1 MHIILLIIIVIVFIV
16 SIFISVNSMNKSN
29 KSNKSNKFSLST
41 SIYSDKF
48 KSIVPKILNN
58 CDFIGPEYQDRI
70 IIIKDQDKYIGVGFI
85 KKDSKRYIQSLP
97 IDYEILPDKNYWF
110 FHTLCILDKYRGKK
124 ICSNLIIP
132 YLIKLAKKY
141 AIDFIILDVDQDNIK
156 AQKCYTN
163 NHFKIIAEYLFN
175 NTIPRYV
182 MSYNLLFSR

>member
-16 SIFISVNSMNKSN
+16 SIFISVNSMNKSG
-29 KSNKSNKFSLST
+29 KFSLST
-41 SIYSDKF
+41 SIYLNKLKD
-48 KSIVPKILNN
+48 IVLKILNN
-58 CDFIGPEYQDRI
+58 CNFSEPQYQDRI
-70 IIIKDQDKYIGVGFI
+70 IMIKDQDKYIGVGFI

-97 IDYEILPDKNYWF
+97 IDYEIIPNKKYWF
-110 FHTLCILDKYRGKK
+110 IHTLCILDKYRGKK

-132 YLIKLAKKY
+132 YIIKLAKKY
-141 AIDFIILDVDQDNIK
+141 DIDYILLDVDQDNIK

-182 MSYNLLFSR
+182 MSYNLLFSG

>member
-29 KSNKSNKFSLST
+29 KSGKFSLST

-58 CDFIGPEYQDRI
+58 CNFSKPQYQDRI
-70 IIIKDQDKYIGVGFI
+70 IMIKDQDKYIGVGFI

-97 IDYEILPDKNYWF
+97 IDYEILPNKKYWF

-141 AIDFIILDVDQDNIK
+141 TIDYIILDVDRVNIK

-163 NHFKIIAEYLFN
+163 NQFKIIGEYLF

-182 MSYNLLFSR
+182 MSYNLLFSG

>member
-1 MHIILLIIIVIVFIV
+1 MHIILLIIIVIIFIV

-29 KSNKSNKFSLST
+29 KSNKFSIST

-48 KSIVPKILNN
+48 KDIVRKILNN
-58 CDFIGPEYQDRI
+58 CNFLEPEYQDRI
-70 IIIKDQDKYIGVGFI
+70 IMIKDQDQYIGVGFI

-97 IDYEILPDKNYWF
+97 INYEILPNKKYWF

-141 AIDFIILDVDQDNIK
+141 TIDYIILDVDQVNTK

-163 NHFKIIAEYLFN
+163 NHFKIIDKYLFN

-182 MSYNLLFSR
+182 MSYDLLFSR